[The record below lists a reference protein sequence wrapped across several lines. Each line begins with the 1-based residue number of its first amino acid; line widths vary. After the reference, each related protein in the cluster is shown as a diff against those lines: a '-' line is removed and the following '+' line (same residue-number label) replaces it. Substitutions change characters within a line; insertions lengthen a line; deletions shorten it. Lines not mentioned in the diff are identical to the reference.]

1 MKIRVF
7 ATALCAVLISNVHGA
22 QQDLGWDPAHT
33 WIFAVGVLH
42 WKHNEMFGSFPVKER
57 RDAEFVDFFKE
68 HGVPAKQ
75 IVYLQDQRA
84 TQHGIDAAL
93 ADQLKEIPKEDLLIV
108 YYAGHGSKRENGKDV
123 YLASYDAGDKNVPGW
138 SVNSI
143 PKAIDANCAGQR
155 VLWFIDCCYSGQAAR
170 AIANSAGPPAYAC
183 VTSSSASESST
194 GHWTFTEALLDALG
208 GAGYV
213 DLNHDGVITLAEF
226 ASHAHADM
234 ALGEEQLSTFATA
247 GGFDQ
252 QMVLSRA
259 SKVESPRVGERGEI
273 QWHADWWPVRV
284 VQDTAGK
291 LKVHYIGYSAGDD
304 LWVTPDKLRPI
315 KPVQYAIGSKVDV
328 LWKTKWYPAK
338 ILKVEDGIHLIHY
351 VDYDASWDEWVSS
364 KRIRP
369 VGPEVIR
376 QKQD

>member
-1 MKIRVF
+1 M
-7 ATALCAVLISNVHGA
+7 TLGLCIVSVAVRA
-22 QQDLGWDPAHT
+22 AAPAELGWDPAHT

-42 WKHNEMFGSFPVKER
+42 WKHSEMFGSFPVKER
-57 RDAEFVDFFKE
+57 RDAELVDFFKQ
-68 HGVPAKQ
+68 HGVPSDH
-75 IVYLQDQRA
+75 IVYLQDENG
-84 TQHGIDAAL
+84 TQKRIDAAFRTE
-93 ADQLKEIPKEDLLIV
+93 LKKIGQNDLLIV
-108 YYAGHGSKRENGKDV
+108 YYAGHGSKSAKGQDV
-123 YLASYDAGDKNVPGW
+123 HLASYDAGDEGVPGW

-143 PKAIDANCAGQR
+143 PKTISANSSGQR
-155 VLWFIDCCYSGQAAR
+155 VLWLIDCCYSGQAAR
-170 AIANSAGPPAYAC
+170 AIANSEASPAYAC

-194 GHWTFTEALLDALG
+194 GHWTFTEALLDALR

-234 ALGEEQLSTFATA
+234 ALGEEQLSTFATT

-259 SKVESPRVGERGEI
+259 ATLESPRVGERGQI

-284 VQDTAGK
+284 IQENGGK

-315 KPVQYAIGSKVDV
+315 KPVQYAVGSEIEV
-328 LWKTKWYPAK
+328 LWKKKWYPAK
-338 ILKVEDGIHLIHY
+338 VLKVEDGIHLIHY
-351 VDYDASWDEWVSS
+351 TDYDSSWDEWVAS
-364 KRIRP
+364 KRIR
-369 VGPEVIR
+369 R
-376 QKQD
+376 AKS